1 MFDIN
6 VKQVCL
12 YLCTVKFFLKI
23 EFQMVQIKKD
33 DATEELI
40 KNTAKKIFFG
50 EGKFNATTQEIADA
64 ARINRTLINYYFR
77 SRDKLFE
84 IVLQDAQEYEQKRTE
99 SIIFSELPFKVKIE
113 DFIDKSFLMAKEYP
127 YMELY
132 MVTQFNQGC
141 YFKDEEGMDRVLKK
155 FYEEFEVAMEQ
166 GIIRKMEPIQFIINM
181 ISLISFPVAMRPLFQ
196 KTMRLSNPEYEKI
209 LGDRKQIIMDNLFNT
224 YQLK

>member
-1 MFDIN
+1 
-6 VKQVCL
+6 
-12 YLCTVKFFLKI
+12 
-23 EFQMVQIKKD
+23 MVQIKKD

-64 ARINRTLINYYFR
+64 AGINRTLINYYFR

-141 YFKDEEGMDRVLKK
+141 YFKDEVGMDRMLKK

-166 GIIRKMEPIQFIINM
+166 GIISKMEPIQFIINM

-196 KTMRLSNPEYEKI
+196 KTMRLSNAEYEKI